1 MDTFISSLG
10 QIGYLFLIII
20 VGFVFAKLAKLPDKS
35 TAVLSRL
42 ESTIFMP
49 SLIIS
54 NFMSN
59 FTVNR
64 LQTAWKFFL
73 AGSII
78 IGISIPVAYFIT
90 HFTAKDKYTK
100 NIHLYSLAF
109 SNFGFM
115 GTAVVSGL
123 YPDLFTDYLILV
135 TPFWILNYGWSV
147 SALLMPREA
156 KNGKGAAIK
165 RICNPMFVGM
175 LIGIILGL
183 TGVNLPEFMTSAL
196 KGLSNCMSPVAMLIT
211 GMTVATI
218 NIKSTL
224 RDKRIYVLT
233 LIRLLIIP
241 LTFLG
246 VCSIFSIDKSI
257 ALCGLCALAMPL
269 GLNTVV
275 IPGAYGKDTSHAAG
289 MAIVSHLLSALSIP
303 LMLTL
308 YQMLI

>member
-1 MDTFISSLG
+1 MSTFLSTLG

-20 VGFVFAKLAKLPDKS
+20 VGFIFAKACKLPDKS

-59 FTVNR
+59 FTVSR
-64 LQTAWKFFL
+64 LQSAWKFFL

-78 IGISIPVAYFIT
+78 IAVSLPAAYFVSR
-90 HFTAKDKYTK
+90 FTASDKYTRK
-100 NIHLYSLAF
+100 IHLYSLAF
-109 SNFGFM
+109 ANFGFM

-123 YPDLFTDYLILV
+123 YPELFTDYLILV

-147 SALLMPREA
+147 SALLLPSDA
-156 KNGKGAAIK
+156 KKGKYDAVK

-175 LIGIILGL
+175 IIGIILGI
-183 TGVNLPEFMTSAL
+183 TSVSLPPFVTSTL
-196 KGLSNCMSPVAMLIT
+196 GGLSNCMSPVAMLIT
-211 GMTVATI
+211 GMTVASI

-224 RDKRIYVLT
+224 KDVRIYILT
-233 LIRLLIIP
+233 FIRLLVIP
-241 LTFLG
+241 LIFLG
-246 VCSIFSIDKSI
+246 VCIALPIDKNV
-257 ALCGLCALAMPL
+257 ALCGLCALSMPL

-289 MAIVSHLLSALSIP
+289 MAIVSHLLSALTIP
-303 LMLTL
+303 LMITL
-308 YQMLI
+308 YFMI

>member
-1 MDTFISSLG
+1 MGTFISTLS

-20 VGFVFAKLAKLPDKS
+20 VGFLFAKLAKLPEKS

-42 ESTIFMP
+42 ESVIFMP

-59 FTVNR
+59 FTVTR
-64 LQTAWKFFL
+64 LATAWKFFL
-73 AGSII
+73 TGSIVM
-78 IGISIPVAYFIT
+78 GVSIPLAYFISR
-90 HFTAKDKYTK
+90 FTARDKYTR

-109 SNFGFM
+109 ANFGFM

-123 YPDLFTDYLILV
+123 YPELFTDYLILV

-147 SALLMPREA
+147 SFLLMPKEARE
-156 KNGKGAAIK
+156 GKGAVIK

-175 LIGIILGL
+175 LIGIVLGM
-183 TGVNLPEFMTSAL
+183 TQIKLPEFITSTL
-196 KGLSNCMSPVAMLIT
+196 SGLSNCMSPIAMLIT
-211 GMTVATI
+211 GMTVASI

-224 RDKRIYVLT
+224 KDKRIYVLS
-233 LIRLLIIP
+233 LIRLILIP
-241 LTFLG
+241 LAFLG
-246 VCSIFSIDKSI
+246 ICSVFPIDKTVV
-257 ALCGLCALAMPL
+257 LCGLCAISMPL

-289 MAIVSHLLSALSIP
+289 MAIVSHLLSALTIP
-303 LMLTL
+303 LMISI
-308 YQMLI
+308 YFMM